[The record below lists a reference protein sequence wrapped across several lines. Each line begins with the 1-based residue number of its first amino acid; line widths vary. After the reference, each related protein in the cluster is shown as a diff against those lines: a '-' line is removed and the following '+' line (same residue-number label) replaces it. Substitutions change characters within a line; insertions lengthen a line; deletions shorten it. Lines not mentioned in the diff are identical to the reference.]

1 MNSLNAMA
9 PPLMAH
15 LGLENCIAGMAK
27 FGPPLLF
34 TLWQPLFI
42 FCSKNFFVFN
52 FFQEK
57 NWEIF
62 GKTFS
67 SVNLTEFF
75 NVWKKLSI

>member
-1 MNSLNAMA
+1 MA